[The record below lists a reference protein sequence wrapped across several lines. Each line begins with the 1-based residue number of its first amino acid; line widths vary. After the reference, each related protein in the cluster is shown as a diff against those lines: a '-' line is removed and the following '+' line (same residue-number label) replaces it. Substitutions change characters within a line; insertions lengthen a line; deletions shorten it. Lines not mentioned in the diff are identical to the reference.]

1 MKSLSKTNIRVLKT
15 QKSGFLTRVFNRLWK
30 TPKGLDFIVK
40 KRTSQQLSVRVFWV
54 MKTETEAV
62 ENSRKRML
70 EEWKIES

>member
-1 MKSLSKTNIRVLKT
+1 LKSLSKTNIRVLKT
-15 QKSGFLTRVFNRLWK
+15 QKSEFSTGVSNRLWK
-30 TPKGLDFIVK
+30 TPKGLDFITK
-40 KRTSQQLSVRVFWV
+40 KRTSQQFSVRVFGV